1 MTNVRR
7 LLIMRNLTFIIGL
20 LLLLVLLPCSGAA
33 QSKIGWFNSQ
43 AIMDKLPEAQDA
55 QKQID
60 NVVAQWQ
67 SELAKMQNEWQKKY
81 EEYDKKKLILTA
93 DNRAQSER
101 DLQDLD
107 KKIAD
112 YRSKKFGQNGELFSK
127 QNELMKPV
135 QNKIFKV
142 LQDIAK
148 DDEYDYIFDKSGDIL
163 LMYSNDKYDLTAKV
177 LDRLIH
183 FENK

>member
-1 MTNVRR
+1 
-7 LLIMRNLTFIIGL
+7 MRTFSIISGL
-20 LLLLVLLPCSGAA
+20 LLALLIVHCSGTA

-43 AIMDKLPEAQDA
+43 AVMDKLPEAQDA

-93 DNRAQSER
+93 ENRAQAER

-107 KKIAD
+107 KRVAD
-112 YRSKKFGQNGELFSK
+112 FRNKKFGQNGELFNK
-127 QNELMKPV
+127 QNDLMKPI

-148 DDEYDYIFDKSGDIL
+148 DDEYDYIFDKSGDTL
-163 LMYSNDKYDLTAKV
+163 LMYTNDKFDLTAKV
-177 LDRLIH
+177 LDRMVH